1 MKIIIGFIIF
11 CLVLFFYLHIY
22 FHLKTSDDM
31 EIYEIETPSKDKIEE
46 ICDMRQPFVFPFN
59 NEHLLQSCNRNT
71 IGKLYGAFDVK
82 IRSLNRELEDDE
94 EIYVPISYSNAV
106 KAIDIDNESKYLIE
120 NNSDFLQETG
130 LIKQYKEND
139 EYLRPSMVSNC
150 MYDINIA
157 SKGARTVFKYNVN
170 YRNYLYV
177 TEGSVKIKL
186 TPPKNSKYLS
196 EIKDYENFEFRSLIN
211 PWDIQDKYKVD
222 FDKVNCL
229 DINVTEGNMIFIPAY
244 WWYSIEFGEKTTIC
258 SLKYRT
264 YMNTFAILPKL
275 CMFVLQLQNTKH
287 KTLPQ
292 IQYDNK
298 VVDNN
303 NKVVDNNNKVVDNN
317 NKNDEVL
324 N

>member
-1 MKIIIGFIIF
+1 
-11 CLVLFFYLHIY
+11 
-22 FHLKTSDDM
+22 M
-31 EIYEIETPSKDKIEE
+31 EIYEIEAPSKDKIEE

-94 EIYVPISYSNAV
+94 EDIHLPITDRNAV
-106 KAIDIDNESKYLIE
+106 KAIDIDTESKYLIE
-120 NNSDFLQETG
+120 NNADFLQETG

-150 MYDINIA
+150 MYDIIIA
-157 SKGARTVFKYNVN
+157 SKGAQTVFKYDVN

-303 NKVVDNNNKVVDNN
+303 NK
-317 NKNDEVL
+317 NDEVCNNVL
-324 N
+324 HDK